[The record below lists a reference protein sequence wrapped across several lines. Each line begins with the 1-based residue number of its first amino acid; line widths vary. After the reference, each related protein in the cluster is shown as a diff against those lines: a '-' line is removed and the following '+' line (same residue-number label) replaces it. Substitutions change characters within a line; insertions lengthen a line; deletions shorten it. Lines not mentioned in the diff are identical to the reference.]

1 MAKKKKRRAQ
11 PVLKEKKSLRAKLQE
26 GLAFVLR
33 PRPWYWNLLYLL
45 IACVVTV
52 LLAEWISK
60 ADATVDI
67 WTGEL
72 LGQSFLGL
80 LKWVI
85 TYPTAVLAAVCLLF
99 LIVSLIYALT
109 NSTGFALLV
118 PGIVYCGLSAANYFK
133 LFARNEPLLPWD
145 FILIGAAAEFAG
157 SVGLKFTPHIFI
169 AFGAVI
175 LMGAAAFLLNK
186 SWGKGESRRCL
197 MPRLRAKKLHRLVSA
212 AAILALLIG
221 FVVGFFINTGW
232 RKAWGFQVNSWN
244 QTRDYENYG
253 VLNML
258 TINCRYILVE
268 KPAGYTEGSIA
279 DIKEDILDKAAE
291 DGTLEYLDGKQ
302 DVTPNIIYVMLEA
315 FGDADLLKNFT
326 YSENITA
333 TSDWLEENAVSG
345 SLLTSIF
352 GGGTSITEFMAL
364 TGMSTSFL
372 PPGCTPY
379 QQYINDPVEAY
390 PSYLKNTFGYETVA
404 IHPYGASYWNRS
416 VAYPNM
422 GIDTFWS
429 RDNSFYGAARCRK
442 CNYVTDDAVMEHII
456 KTYENHR
463 KESADPLFI
472 HAVTIANHQAYHL
485 EDYTDA
491 ERVTISSTEPLSE
504 ELQIAFESYV
514 TGLRDT
520 DRAMQLLLD
529 HFKEVEEPTII
540 LFFGDHWGKT
550 GTVNEAFVPAGLFD
564 EGELYASHENVRR
577 AYSVPFYIWDN
588 YLGTKGKVENLS
600 AYQLTTLLTD
610 LYGLDRPLYF
620 EYLRQQLDV
629 FRGHYSNTVLDAA
642 GEASGRKPAAVK
654 DALSRMELLQYDL
667 LFGKNYQNK

>member
-1 MAKKKKRRAQ
+1 MAKKKKHRRQ
-11 PVLKEKKSLRAKLQE
+11 PELKKKVTFRGRLQSAVEYVLK
-26 GLAFVLR
+26 
-33 PRPWYWNLLYLL
+33 PRPWRWNVLYIFL
-45 IACVVTV
+45 ACVIIT
-52 LLAEWISK
+52 LLAEWISR
-60 ADATVDI
+60 ADATI
-67 WTGEL
+67 TEWTGAL
-72 LGQSFLGL
+72 LGQSFLST

-85 TYPTAVLAAVCLLF
+85 TYPVAFLSATALFFLVALLLYAVF
-99 LIVSLIYALT
+99 
-109 NSTGFALLV
+109 NSTGVAVLV

-169 AFGAVI
+169 AFGGV
-175 LMGAAAFLLNK
+175 LLLSLAAFLLNRG
-186 SWGKGESRRCL
+186 WGKEKRRAL
-197 MPRLRAKKLHRLVSA
+197 PVLRAKRLHRLISA
-212 AAILALLIG
+212 ASILAVIII
-221 FVVGFFINTGW
+221 FVISFFINAGW

-258 TINCRYILVE
+258 TINCRYILVD
-268 KPAGYTEGSIA
+268 KPAGYNENAI
-279 DIKEDILDKAAE
+279 DKLRSEVLEKAE
-291 DGTLEYLDGKQ
+291 ADGTLDKLDGKQ
-302 DVTPNIIYVMLEA
+302 EVTPNIIYVMLEA
-315 FGDADLLKNFT
+315 FGDADLLKNFS

-352 GGGTSITEFMAL
+352 GGGTSITEYMAL

-372 PPGCTPY
+372 PPGSTPY
-379 QQYINDPVEAY
+379 QQYVNDPVDAW
-390 PSYLKNTFGYETVA
+390 PSYLKETHGYETVA
-404 IHPYGASYWNRS
+404 IHPYGAAYWNRN

-422 GIDTFWS
+422 GSDTFWS
-429 RDNSFYGAARCRK
+429 KDNSFKGAPRCRK

-456 KTYENHR
+456 ETYKAHR
-463 KESADPLFI
+463 AESADPLFV
-472 HAVTIANHQAYHL
+472 HAITIANHQAYHL
-485 EDYTDA
+485 EDYTDE
-491 ERVTISSTEPLSE
+491 ERVKITSTEPLSE

-529 HFKEVEEPTII
+529 YFQTVDEPTII

-564 EGELYASHENVRR
+564 EGELYSSHENVRR

-588 YLGTKGKVENLS
+588 YLGLKGQVENLS
-600 AYQLTTLLTD
+600 AYQLTPMLTE
-610 LYGLDRPLYF
+610 LYGLDRPVYF
-620 EYLRQQLDV
+620 EYLRQQMDI

-642 GEASGRKPAAVK
+642 GVASGKKPTAVK
-654 DALSRMELLQYDL
+654 NALAKMELLQYDL
-667 LFGKNYQNK
+667 LFGKNYLYR